1 MRVHA
6 REYVGVY
13 ECVCVGV
20 CMHASVRERVNV
32 QHIAENF
39 HGCKIFM
46 SFMVQI
52 KAIHIKFSPTKSL
65 ATHGHTRI
73 WEAQPR
79 KYSF

>member
-13 ECVCVGV
+13 ACVCVGV

-39 HGCKIFM
+39 HGCKIFV
-46 SFMVQI
+46 SFMDLI
-52 KAIHIKFSPTKSL
+52 KAIHINFL
-65 ATHGHTRI
+65 
-73 WEAQPR
+73 PR
-79 KYSF
+79 NL